1 MYSAELQRLL
11 VSRSNLRIVAA
22 FVSKVLDPATQRD
35 WNGKESKVEFTNG
48 RYVMRQRTLG
58 KIPMGKNP
66 HVSIKGKELCEY
78 APHSGVSN
86 FMRSAPTLTANMK
99 GKAGSEDG

>member
-1 MYSAELQRLL
+1 
-11 VSRSNLRIVAA
+11 
-22 FVSKVLDPATQRD
+22 
-35 WNGKESKVEFTNG
+35 
-48 RYVMRQRTLG
+48 MRQRTLG